1 MTEFI
6 VQAVV
11 GVVIIVIGILNIKG
25 NITMLHSYHRK
36 KVKEEDIIPFGKTI
50 GLGTI
55 IVGCTILAAGISELF
70 LNNITNAILIVGFI
84 QGFIIMFY
92 ALLKYNKGIF

>member
-6 VQAVV
+6 VQVV
-11 GVVIIVIGILNIKG
+11 LGLVIVVIGILNIKG

-36 KVKEEDIIPFGKTI
+36 RVKEEDIIPFGRTI
-50 GLGTI
+50 GLGSI
-55 IVGCTILAAGISELF
+55 IVGCTIVAAGISELF
-70 LNNITNAILIVGFI
+70 FNDLTNAILIVGFI
-84 QGFIIMFY
+84 SGFIIIFY

>member
-36 KVKEEDIIPFGKTI
+36 RVKDEDVIPFGRTI
-50 GLGTI
+50 GLGSI
-55 IVGCTILAAGISELF
+55 IVGCTIVVAGISALF
-70 LNNITNAILIVGFI
+70 FNNITNIILIVGFI
-84 QGFIIMFY
+84 PGLIIMFY

>member
-6 VQAVV
+6 VQAIL
-11 GVVIIVIGILNIKG
+11 GLVIVVIGILNIKG

-36 KVKEEDIIPFGKTI
+36 RVKEEDIIPFGRTI
-50 GLGTI
+50 GLGSI
-55 IVGCTILAAGISELF
+55 IVGCTIVAAGISELF
-70 LNNITNAILIVGFI
+70 FNDLTNAILIVGFI
-84 QGFIIMFY
+84 SGFIIIFY

>member
-6 VQAVV
+6 VQAIL
-11 GVVIIVIGILNIKG
+11 GLVIVVIGILNITG

-36 KVKEEDIIPFGKTI
+36 RVKEEDIIPFGRTI
-50 GLGTI
+50 GLGSI
-55 IVGCTILAAGISELF
+55 IVGCTIVAAGISELF
-70 LNNITNAILIVGFI
+70 FNDLTNAILIVGFI
-84 QGFIIMFY
+84 SGFIIIFY

>member
-6 VQAVV
+6 VQAIL
-11 GVVIIVIGILNIKG
+11 GLVIVVIGILNIKG

-36 KVKEEDIIPFGKTI
+36 RVKEEDIIPFGRII
-50 GLGTI
+50 GLGSI
-55 IVGCTILAAGISELF
+55 IVGCTIVAAGISELF
-70 LNNITNAILIVGFI
+70 FNNLTNAILIVGFI
-84 QGFIIMFY
+84 SGFIIIFY